1 MHEFILCEAIKPN
14 WTREVECLEWSG
26 VLFLAS
32 TDVKNPVK
40 VR

>member
-14 WTREVECLEWSG
+14 GTGEVECLEWSG
-26 VLFLAS
+26 VFALAS
-32 TDVKNPVK
+32 ADVKNPVK